1 MPRRY
6 DKKVLPARITL
17 GITPEEKLFLL
28 LTAVLGYPAGQAYS
42 IAFRARATPESANA
56 TASRLIHTPTMQ
68 EALRILQRYYEDN
81 AFAFNDKQ
89 IEY

>member
-1 MPRRY
+1 MRHFE
-6 DKKVLPARITL
+6 KKKLPARITL
-17 GITPEEKLFLL
+17 GITPKEKLFLL

-42 IAFRARATPESANA
+42 IAFKSNATPESANA
-56 TASRLIHTPTMQ
+56 TASRLIHQRKMQ
-68 EALRILQRYYEDN
+68 ESLRILLRYYEDN

>member
-1 MPRRY
+1 MRHFE
-6 DKKVLPARITL
+6 KKKLPARITL

-56 TASRLIHTPTMQ
+56 TASRLIHQRKMQ
-68 EALRILQRYYEDN
+68 ESLRILLKYYEDN
-81 AFAFNDKQ
+81 AFAFNDKA
-89 IEY
+89 IEF

>member
-1 MPRRY
+1 MRRY
-6 DKKVLPARITL
+6 DKKVLPARIML
-17 GITPEEKLFLL
+17 CITPEEKLFLL

-42 IAFRARATPESANA
+42 IAFRSRATPESANA

-68 EALRILQRYYEDN
+68 ESLRILQRYYEDN
-81 AFAFNDKQ
+81 AFLFNDKA

>member
-1 MPRRY
+1 MRRY
-6 DKKVLPARITL
+6 DKKVLPARIAF

-68 EALRILQRYYEDN
+68 ESLRILQRYYEDN

>member
-17 GITPEEKLFLL
+17 GITPEENLFLL

-68 EALRILQRYYEDN
+68 ESLRILQRYYEDN
-81 AFAFNDKQ
+81 AFLFNDKQ

>member
-1 MPRRY
+1 MRHFE
-6 DKKVLPARITL
+6 KKKLPARIPL

-42 IAFRARATPESANA
+42 IAFHARATPESANA

-68 EALRILQRYYEDN
+68 ESLRILQRYYEDN